1 VKVTITSSPSFSQ
14 RLKAAPQERQLEPN
28 PEPTAKVLS
37 VASNL
42 EARRGDQ
49 MNAIDSDFQAS
60 TRQQGEDIQ
69 SQPQPAEHAGHAPSC
84 RTILPKRQRSER
96 LRDSS
101 GLAKQPRRS
110 ARTSRQASLVV
121 DPRTLI
127 EQLDAFGSGMRTRQ
141 LAALLGIGRST
152 LYEWVGAGTIPA
164 YKHRGVV
171 FFDPAMIAIW
181 LRKQA
186 VTN

>member
-1 VKVTITSSPSFSQ
+1 MTSSPFSQ
-14 RLKAAPQERQLEPN
+14 RLKAATQERQLEPN
-28 PEPTAKVLS
+28 PKPTAKVLS

-49 MNAIDSDFQAS
+49 MNAIDSDFQPS

-69 SQPQPAEHAGHAPSC
+69 SQPQPAEQADHAPRC

-101 GLAKQPRRS
+101 GLAKLPRRS
-110 ARTSRQASLVV
+110 GRTARRASRVV
-121 DPRTLI
+121 GPITLI
-127 EQLDAFGSGMRTRQ
+127 EQLDTFGRGMRPRE
-141 LAALLGIGRST
+141 LATLLGIGRST
-152 LYEWVGAGTIPA
+152 LYEWVEAGTIPA

-181 LRKQA
+181 LRRQA

>member
-1 VKVTITSSPSFSQ
+1 
-14 RLKAAPQERQLEPN
+14 
-28 PEPTAKVLS
+28 
-37 VASNL
+37 
-42 EARRGDQ
+42 
-49 MNAIDSDFQAS
+49 MNAIDSDFQPS

-69 SQPQPAEHAGHAPSC
+69 SQPQPAEQTDHAPRC
-84 RTILPKRQRSER
+84 RTILPKRQRSDC

-101 GLAKQPRRS
+101 GGARRPRRS
-110 ARTSRQASLVV
+110 ARTSRQAPLVG
-121 DPRTLI
+121 PRTLI

-141 LAALLGIGRST
+141 LAELLGIGRST
-152 LYEWVGAGTIPA
+152 LYEWVEAGTIPA

-181 LRKQA
+181 LRQQA